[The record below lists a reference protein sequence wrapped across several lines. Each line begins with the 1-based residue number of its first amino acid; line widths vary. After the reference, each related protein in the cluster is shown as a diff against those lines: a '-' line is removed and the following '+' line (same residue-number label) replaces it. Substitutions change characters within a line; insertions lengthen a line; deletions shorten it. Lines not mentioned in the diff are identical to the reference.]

1 MSDSQAIGETPLAV
15 EHEGRPEL
23 RHHFADV
30 EQQRNAAS
38 LGMWW
43 FLGTEIMFFGGMFCG
58 YLIYRRVYFPEFAV
72 ASRSLDLI
80 VGTVNTAVLICSS
93 LTVAQAVRAAQLG
106 KRMLQVK
113 LLLAT
118 LFFGL
123 VFLGVKG
130 YEWRNKYVEHHIP
143 TFADY
148 NVIGPQGS
156 EGDLFYKNLPFLGK
170 TSEFHDVDKML
181 NDPSKA
187 GELRRHTEELQ
198 QHTKIFYTL
207 YFALTGM
214 HALHMVVGVG
224 IFTVITVMAYRGK
237 FTPEYHTPLEIAGL
251 YWHFVDIVWIYLFP
265 LLYLIDRRPG
275 A

>member
-1 MSDSQAIGETPLAV
+1 LSDSHAVGETPLAI
-15 EHEGRPEL
+15 EHEARPEL
-23 RHHFADV
+23 RHHFAD
-30 EQQRNAAS
+30 EQQQRNAAS

-58 YLIYRRVYFPEFAV
+58 YLVYRRIYFPEFAV

-130 YEWRNKYVEHHIP
+130 YEWRNKYEEHHIP
-143 TFADY
+143 TFSDY
-148 NVIGPQGS
+148 NVISGEGS
-156 EGDLFYKNLPFLGK
+156 LIKQDNAKFLGI
-170 TSEFHDVDKML
+170 DKL
-181 NDPSKA
+181 QNDPVK
-187 GELRRHTEELQ
+187 LRQREADIQ
-198 QHTKIFYTL
+198 QRTKIFYSL

-224 IFTVITVMAYRGK
+224 IFSVITFMAWRGR

>member
-1 MSDSQAIGETPLAV
+1 MSDSPVVA
-15 EHEGRPEL
+15 EHAEHTEHDRPEL
-23 RHHFADV
+23 RHHFADE

-43 FLGTEIMFFGGMFCG
+43 FLGTEIMFFGGMFCA
-58 YLIYRRVYFPEFAV
+58 YLIYRLKYFPEFAA
-72 ASRSLDLI
+72 ASRSLDLK
-80 VGTVNTAVLICSS
+80 VGTLNTAVLICSS
-93 LTVAQAVRAAQLG
+93 LTVAQAVRAAQMG

-123 VFLGVKG
+123 VFLGVKT
-130 YEWRNKYVEHHIP
+130 YEWGNKYKEHHIP
-143 TFADY
+143 TFDFNAKDLMRD
-148 NVIGPQGS
+148 NQKLFGLDKLQG
-156 EGDLFYKNLPFLGK
+156 
-170 TSEFHDVDKML
+170 
-181 NDPSKA
+181 DPSKA
-187 GELRRHTEELQ
+187 EELQ
-198 QHTKIFYTL
+198 RKEAEIQQRSQIFFSL

-214 HALHMVVGVG
+214 HAIHMIVGVG
-224 IFTVITVMAYRGK
+224 IFSVITWMAWKGR

>member
-1 MSDSQAIGETPLAV
+1 LSDRAGLGETPLAV
-15 EHEGRPEL
+15 EHEARPEL

-43 FLGTEIMFFGGMFCG
+43 FLGTEIMFFGGMFCA
-58 YLIYRRVYFPEFAV
+58 YLIYRRWYFPEFA
-72 ASRSLDLI
+72 ASSRSLDLI

-93 LTVAQAVRAAQLG
+93 LTVAMSVRAAQLG
-106 KRMLQVK
+106 KRALQVK

-118 LFFGL
+118 IFFGL

-143 TFADY
+143 TFDFSAK
-148 NVIGPQGS
+148 
-156 EGDLFYKNLPFLGK
+156 DLIKENRALFGL
-170 TSEFHDVDKML
+170 DKL
-181 NDPSKA
+181 QNNPT
-187 GELRRHTEELQ
+187 ELRAREGEIERRSQ
-198 QHTKIFYTL
+198 IFFSL

-224 IFTVITVMAYRGK
+224 IFTVITFMAWRGD
-237 FTPEYHTPLEIAGL
+237 FTPQYHTPLEIAGL

>member
-1 MSDSQAIGETPLAV
+1 MSDSSVA
-15 EHEGRPEL
+15 EHTEHADRPEL
-23 RHHFADV
+23 RHHFAD
-30 EQQRNAAS
+30 EQQQRNAAA

-43 FLGTEIMFFGGMFCG
+43 FLGTEIMFFGGMFCA
-58 YLIYRRVYFPEFAV
+58 YLIYRLKYFPEFAA
-72 ASRSLDLI
+72 ASRSLDLK
-80 VGTVNTAVLICSS
+80 VGTLNTAVLICSS
-93 LTVAQAVRAAQLG
+93 LTVAQAVRAAQMG

-123 VFLGVKG
+123 VFLGVKA
-130 YEWRNKYVEHHIP
+130 YEWENKYKEHHIP
-143 TFADY
+143 TFDFNAK
-148 NVIGPQGS
+148 
-156 EGDLFYKNLPFLGK
+156 DLMRDNQHLFGL
-170 TSEFHDVDKML
+170 DKL
-181 NDPSKA
+181 QNDPHA
-187 GELRRHTEELQ
+187 LQVREAEIQ
-198 QHTKIFYTL
+198 QHSQIFFAL

-214 HALHMVVGVG
+214 HAIHMIVGVG
-224 IFTVITVMAYRGK
+224 VFSVITWMAWKGR

>member
-1 MSDSQAIGETPLAV
+1 MSDSPPVAEHV
-15 EHEGRPEL
+15 EHTEHDRPEL
-23 RHHFADV
+23 RHHFADEV
-30 EQQRNAAS
+30 QQRNAAS

-43 FLGTEIMFFGGMFCG
+43 FLGTEIMFFGGMFCA
-58 YLIYRRVYFPEFAV
+58 YLIYRIKYFPEFAV
-72 ASRSLDLI
+72 ASRSLDLK
-80 VGTVNTAVLICSS
+80 VGALNTAVLICSS
-93 LTVAQAVRAAQLG
+93 LTVAQAVRAAQMG

-123 VFLGVKG
+123 VFLGVKA
-130 YEWRNKYVEHHIP
+130 YEWDMKYQEHHIP
-143 TFADY
+143 TFDFNA
-148 NVIGPQGS
+148 
-156 EGDLFYKNLPFLGK
+156 KNLMQTPQDRHLLGL
-170 TSEFHDVDKML
+170 DKISG
-181 NDPSKA
+181 PV
-187 GELRRHTEELQ
+187 ELRRKEAEIQ
-198 QHTKIFYTL
+198 QRSQIFFSL

-214 HALHMVVGVG
+214 HAIHMIVGVA
-224 IFTVITVMAYRGK
+224 IFSVITWMAWKGR

>member
-1 MSDSQAIGETPLAV
+1 MSDSQAIGETPLAI
-15 EHEGRPEL
+15 EHESRPEL
-23 RHHFADV
+23 RHHFADE

-72 ASRSLDLI
+72 ASRSLDLV
-80 VGTVNTAVLICSS
+80 VGTFNTTVLICSS

-106 KRMLQVK
+106 KRVQQVRM
-113 LLLAT
+113 LLLT
-118 LFFGL
+118 LLFGL
-123 VFLGVKG
+123 AFLGIKA
-130 YEWRNKYVEHHIP
+130 YEWGNKYKEHHIP

-148 NVIGPQGS
+148 NVIRGEGS
-156 EGDLFYKNLPFLGK
+156 LIKGDNAKFLGI
-170 TSEFHDVDKML
+170 DKL
-181 NDPSKA
+181 QNDPTK
-187 GELRRHTEELQ
+187 LRAREAEIQ
-198 QHTKIFYTL
+198 QRTKIFYSL

-224 IFTVITVMAYRGK
+224 IFAVITFMAYQGK

>member
-1 MSDSQAIGETPLAV
+1 MSDSAV
-15 EHEGRPEL
+15 AEHTEHENRPEL

-58 YLIYRRVYFPEFAV
+58 YLVYRRIYFPEFAV
-72 ASRSLDLI
+72 ASRSLSLWI
-80 VGTVNTAVLICSS
+80 GTFNTTVLICSS
-93 LTVAQAVRAAQLG
+93 LTVVMAVRAAQLG

-113 LLLAT
+113 MLLLT
-118 LFFGL
+118 LLFGL
-123 VFLGVKG
+123 AFLGIKG
-130 YEWRNKYVEHHIP
+130 YEWREKYVEHHIP

-148 NVIGPQGS
+148 NVIRGEGS
-156 EGDLFYKNLPFLGK
+156 LIKGDNAKFLGL
-170 TSEFHDVDKML
+170 DKL
-181 NDPSKA
+181 QGDPVK
-187 GELRRHTEELQ
+187 LREREAEIQ
-198 QHTKIFYTL
+198 QRTKIFYSL

-224 IFTVITVMAYRGK
+224 IFTVITIMAWRGK

>member
-1 MSDSQAIGETPLAV
+1 LSDSHAVGETPLAI
-15 EHEGRPEL
+15 EHEDRPEL

-30 EQQRNAAS
+30 EQQRNAAA

-72 ASRSLDLI
+72 ASRSLDLV
-80 VGTVNTAVLICSS
+80 VGTLNTAVLICSS
-93 LTVAQAVRAAQLG
+93 LTVAMSVRAAQLG
-106 KRMLQVK
+106 NRKLQVK

-118 LFFGL
+118 IFFGL
-123 VFLGVKG
+123 VFLGVKTK
-130 YEWRNKYVEHHIP
+130 EWHDKYVEHHIP
-143 TFADY
+143 TFDY
-148 NVIGPQGS
+148 NVIGG
-156 EGDLFYKNLPFLGK
+156 EGDLIKGNEKFLGI
-170 TSEFHDVDKML
+170 DKVK
-181 NDPSKA
+181 NDPVQ
-187 GELRRHTEELQ
+187 LRAREAQIQKHTQ
-198 QHTKIFYTL
+198 VFYSL

-214 HALHMVVGVG
+214 HAIHMIVGVG
-224 IFTVITVMAYRGK
+224 IFSVITFMAWKGK

>member
-1 MSDSQAIGETPLAV
+1 VVAEHT
-15 EHEGRPEL
+15 EHENRPEL

-58 YLIYRRVYFPEFAV
+58 YLIYRRIYFPEFAV
-72 ASRSLDLI
+72 ASRSISLFW
-80 VGTVNTAVLICSS
+80 GTLNTAVLICSS
-93 LTVAQAVRAAQLG
+93 LTVAMAVRAAQLG
-106 KRMLQVK
+106 KRQLQVK

-118 LFFGL
+118 LFFGI
-123 VFLGVKG
+123 VFLGVKAK
-130 YEWRNKYVEHHIP
+130 EWTDKYKEHHIP
-143 TFADY
+143 TFSEY
-148 NVIGPQGS
+148 NAISG
-156 EGDLFYKNLPFLGK
+156 EGNLIDGHEELLGL
-170 TSEFHDVDKML
+170 DKL
-181 NDPSKA
+181 KNDPAKYQQRKA
-187 GELRRHTEELQ
+187 EIQ
-198 QHTKIFYTL
+198 QRTKIFFSL

-214 HALHMVVGVG
+214 HAIHMIVGVG
-224 IFTVITVMAYRGK
+224 IFAVITFMAWKGR
-237 FTPEYHTPLEIAGL
+237 FTPEYHPPLEIAGL

>member
-1 MSDSQAIGETPLAV
+1 LSDSPLV
-15 EHEGRPEL
+15 LEHEARPEL
-23 RHHFADV
+23 RHHFAD
-30 EQQRNAAS
+30 EQQQRNAAS

-58 YLIYRRVYFPEFAV
+58 YLVYRRIYFPEFAA
-72 ASRSLDLI
+72 ASRTLDLV
-80 VGTVNTAVLICSS
+80 VGTLNTAVLICSS
-93 LTVAQAVRAAQLG
+93 LTVAMAVRAAQMG
-106 KRMLQVK
+106 KRKLQVQ

-118 LFFGL
+118 IFFGL

-130 YEWRNKYVEHHIP
+130 YEWTNKYKEHHIP
-143 TFADY
+143 TFDY
-148 NVIGPQGS
+148 NAVSG
-156 EGDLFYKNLPFLGK
+156 EGDLTKGQESLLGL
-170 TSEFHDVDKML
+170 DKL
-181 NDPSKA
+181 KNDPVKYQ
-187 GELRRHTEELQ
+187 ERRTEIQ
-198 QHTKIFYTL
+198 QRTKIFFSL

-214 HALHMVVGVG
+214 HAIHMIVGVG
-224 IFTVITVMAYRGK
+224 LFAVITFMAWKGR